1 MFELDM
7 MRGERKE
14 GSRTK
19 ASRVVRPNLNNRGS
33 SLTLRKQTST
43 AKPQWK
49 GVLVICHVASAGRL
63 SFLCNWCA
71 T

>member
-7 MRGERKE
+7 MRGGRKEGRKE

-33 SLTLRKQTST
+33 SLTLRKQT
-43 AKPQWK
+43 
-49 GVLVICHVASAGRL
+49 
-63 SFLCNWCA
+63 
-71 T
+71 